1 MTDSTTQNSNT
12 LSTPKTGD
20 SMSFTPLFSFAPQ
33 GSTSPDFAKFP
44 FNHDFIDSD
53 GVPRIFTRNRG
64 HIVPV
69 VGSEV
74 MTRYGLGYVERVAD
88 GNCIVRIVE
97 FDETLE
103 IPQYSNTALRPATH
117 YISAR
122 AMVSSLAESY
132 NNALMVEASWVLSR
146 FGTSKAM
153 QAKSDSL
160 LDLAI
165 DDDCYEV
172 RFTGGDYGGATE
184 FYHSRAINPNL
195 RAKKSQAEIKAE
207 RARLQRLADSLL
219 DDADDC
225 DVPEGIADEL
235 AEFYGEE

>member
-1 MTDSTTQNSNT
+1 
-12 LSTPKTGD
+12 
-20 SMSFTPLFSFAPQ
+20 MSFTPLFSFAPQ

-44 FNHDFIDSD
+44 FDHDFIDSD
-53 GVPRIFTRNRG
+53 GVPRIFTRVQG

-74 MTRYGLGYVERVAD
+74 MTAYGLGYVERVTF

-103 IPQYSNTALRPATH
+103 IPQYRNTALKPATH

-146 FGTSKAM
+146 FGTSKSM

-160 LDLAI
+160 LNLAI
-165 DDDCYEV
+165 DNDCYEV

-184 FYHSRAINPNL
+184 FYHEAAINPNL

-207 RARLQRLADSLL
+207 RARLKRLADSLL
-219 DDADDC
+219 DDTDDC
-225 DVPEGIADEL
+225 EVPEGIADEL
-235 AEFYGEE
+235 AEFYGE

>member
-1 MTDSTTQNSNT
+1 
-12 LSTPKTGD
+12 
-20 SMSFTPLFSFAPQ
+20 MSFTPLFSFAPQ

-44 FNHDFIDSD
+44 FNHDFIDSE
-53 GVPRIFTRNRG
+53 GVPRIFTRVQG

-69 VGSEV
+69 VGAEV
-74 MTRYGLGYVERVAD
+74 MTAYGLGYVERVNA

-103 IPQYSNTALRPATH
+103 IPHYSDTALNPPTH

-122 AMVSSLAESY
+122 TMVSNLSEAY

-153 QAKSDSL
+153 QAKADNL

-184 FYHSRAINPNL
+184 FYHEPAINPNL

-207 RARLQRLADSLL
+207 RERLKKLADSLL

-225 DVPEGIADEL
+225 DIPEGIADEL
-235 AEFYGEE
+235 AEFYGE

>member
-1 MTDSTTQNSNT
+1 MTNSLTQNSNT

-53 GVPRIFTRNRG
+53 GVPRIFTRVQG

-74 MTRYGLGYVERVAD
+74 MTAYGLGYVERVTF

-117 YISAR
+117 HISAR
-122 AMVSSLAESY
+122 AMVSSLAEAY

-146 FGTSKAM
+146 FGDGKAM

-172 RFTGGDYGGATE
+172 RFTGGDYGGAIE

-207 RARLQRLADSLL
+207 RARLKRLADSLL

-225 DVPEGIADEL
+225 EVPEGIADEL
-235 AEFYGEE
+235 AEVFGE

>member
-1 MTDSTTQNSNT
+1 MTDSTAQNSTT
-12 LSTPKTGD
+12 LATPKNGG
-20 SMSFTPLFSFAPQ
+20 SMPFAPLFSFAPQ
-33 GSTSPDFAKFP
+33 GSTAPDFAKFP
-44 FNHDFIDSD
+44 FNHDFIDSE
-53 GVPRIFTRNRG
+53 GVPRIFTRVGG

-69 VGSEV
+69 VGAEV
-74 MTRYGLGYVERVAD
+74 MTAYGLGYVERVNA
-88 GNCIVRIVE
+88 GKCIVRIVE

-103 IPQYSNTALRPATH
+103 IPQYRDTALNPPTH
-117 YISAR
+117 YISAST
-122 AMVSSLAESY
+122 MVANLSDAY

-146 FGTSKAM
+146 FGNTKSN
-153 QAKSDSL
+153 QAKADSL
-160 LDLAI
+160 LNLAI

-207 RARLQRLADSLL
+207 RERLKKLADSLL

-225 DVPEGIADEL
+225 DIPEGIADEL
-235 AEFYGEE
+235 AEFYGE

>member
-1 MTDSTTQNSNT
+1 MTHSTAQNSIT
-12 LSTPKTGD
+12 LSTPKNGG
-20 SMSFTPLFSFAPQ
+20 SMPFAPLFSFAPQ

-44 FNHDFIDSD
+44 YNHDFIDAQ
-53 GVPRIFTRNRG
+53 GNPRTFKRIGG

-74 MTRYGLGYVERVAD
+74 MTRYGLGYVERVTL

-103 IPQYSNTALRPATH
+103 IPQYGDTALNPPTH

-122 AMVSSLAESY
+122 TMVSNLSEAY

-153 QAKSDSL
+153 QAKADSL

-184 FYHSRAINPNL
+184 FYHEPAINPNL

-207 RARLQRLADSLL
+207 RERLKKLADSLL
-219 DDADDC
+219 DDTDDC
-225 DVPEGIADEL
+225 DIPEGIADEL
-235 AEFYGEE
+235 AEFYGE

>member
-1 MTDSTTQNSNT
+1 M
-12 LSTPKTGD
+12 P
-20 SMSFTPLFSFAPQ
+20 FTPLFSFAPQ

-74 MTRYGLGYVERVAD
+74 MTAYGFGYVERVAD

-103 IPQYSNTALRPATH
+103 IPQYRNTALNPATH
-117 YISAR
+117 HISAR
-122 AMVSSLAESY
+122 MMVSNLSEAY

-146 FGTSKAM
+146 FGTGKAM

-160 LDLAI
+160 LDLTI

-184 FYHSRAINPNL
+184 FYHEAAINPNL

-207 RARLQRLADSLL
+207 RERLKKLADSLL

-225 DVPEGIADEL
+225 DVPAGIADEL
-235 AEFYGEE
+235 AEVFGE

>member
-1 MTDSTTQNSNT
+1 MTNSTTQNSNT
-12 LSTPKTGD
+12 LSTPKTGG
-20 SMSFTPLFSFAPQ
+20 SMPFTPLFSFAPQ

-74 MTRYGLGYVERVAD
+74 MTAYGFGYVERVAD

-103 IPQYSNTALRPATH
+103 IPQYRNTALKPATH
-117 YISAR
+117 HISAR
-122 AMVSSLAESY
+122 TMVSNLSEAY
-132 NNALMVEASWVLSR
+132 NSALMVEASWVLSR

-160 LDLAI
+160 LNLAI

-207 RARLQRLADSLL
+207 RARLKQLADSLL
-219 DDADDC
+219 DDADDY

-235 AEFYGEE
+235 AEVFGE

>member
-1 MTDSTTQNSNT
+1 MTNSTTQNSNT
-12 LSTPKTGD
+12 LSTPKTGG
-20 SMSFTPLFSFAPQ
+20 SMPFTPLFSFAPQ

-74 MTRYGLGYVERVAD
+74 MTAYGLGYVERVAD

-103 IPQYSNTALRPATH
+103 IPQYRNTALKPATH
-117 YISAR
+117 HISAR
-122 AMVSSLAESY
+122 TMVSNLSEAY
-132 NNALMVEASWVLSR
+132 NSALMVEASWVLSR

-160 LDLAI
+160 LNLAI

-184 FYHSRAINPNL
+184 FYHTRAINPNL

-207 RARLQRLADSLL
+207 RERLKKLADSLL
-219 DDADDC
+219 DDADDY

-235 AEFYGEE
+235 AEVFGE

>member
-1 MTDSTTQNSNT
+1 
-12 LSTPKTGD
+12 
-20 SMSFTPLFSFAPQ
+20 MSFTPLFSFAPQ
-33 GSTSPDFAKFP
+33 GSTAPDFAKFP
-44 FNHDFIDSD
+44 FNHDFIDSE
-53 GVPRIFTRNRG
+53 GVPRIFTRVGG

-69 VGSEV
+69 VGAEV
-74 MTRYGLGYVERVAD
+74 MTAYGLGYVERVNA

-103 IPQYSNTALRPATH
+103 IPQYRDTALNPPTH
-117 YISAR
+117 YISAST
-122 AMVSSLAESY
+122 MVANLSDAY

-146 FGTSKAM
+146 FGNTKSN
-153 QAKSDSL
+153 QAKADSL
-160 LDLAI
+160 LNLAI

-207 RARLQRLADSLL
+207 RERLKKLADSLL

-225 DVPEGIADEL
+225 DIPEGIADEL
-235 AEFYGEE
+235 AEFYGE

>member
-1 MTDSTTQNSNT
+1 MTDSTTQNSTT
-12 LSTPKTGD
+12 LSTPKSGD

-33 GSTSPDFAKFP
+33 GSTAPDFAKFP
-44 FNHDFIDSD
+44 YNHDFIDSE
-53 GVPRIFTRNRG
+53 GVPRIFTRVQG

-69 VGSEV
+69 VGAEV
-74 MTRYGLGYVERVAD
+74 MTAYGLGYVERVNA

-103 IPQYSNTALRPATH
+103 IPQYRDTALRPPSH

-122 AMVSSLAESY
+122 MMVSKLSESY

-146 FGTSKAM
+146 FGTSKAN
-153 QAKSDSL
+153 QAKADSL

-207 RARLQRLADSLL
+207 RERLKKLADSLL
-219 DDADDC
+219 DDADDY

-235 AEFYGEE
+235 AEVFGE

>member
-1 MTDSTTQNSNT
+1 MYKRQ
-12 LSTPKTGD
+12 
-20 SMSFTPLFSFAPQ
+20 A
-33 GSTSPDFAKFP
+33 PDFAKFP
-44 FNHDFIDSD
+44 YNHDFIDAS
-53 GVPRIFTRNRG
+53 GNPRTFKRIGG

-74 MTRYGLGYVERVAD
+74 MTRYGLGYVERVTL

-103 IPQYSNTALRPATH
+103 IPVYRDTALNPPTH
-117 YISAR
+117 WINAR
-122 AMVSSLAESY
+122 LQVSKLSESY

-165 DDDCYEV
+165 DNDCYEV

-235 AEFYGEE
+235 AEVFGE

>member
-1 MTDSTTQNSNT
+1 
-12 LSTPKTGD
+12 
-20 SMSFTPLFSFAPQ
+20 MSFTPLFSFAPQ
-33 GSTSPDFAKFP
+33 GSTAPDFAKFP
-44 FNHDFIDSD
+44 FNHDFIDSE
-53 GVPRIFTRNRG
+53 GVPRIFTRVGG

-69 VGSEV
+69 VGAEV
-74 MTRYGLGYVERVAD
+74 MTSYGLGYVERVNA

-103 IPQYSNTALRPATH
+103 IPQYRDTALNPPTH
-117 YISAR
+117 YISAST
-122 AMVSSLAESY
+122 MVANLSDAY

-146 FGTSKAM
+146 FGNTKSN
-153 QAKSDSL
+153 QAKADSL
-160 LDLAI
+160 LNLAI

-207 RARLQRLADSLL
+207 RERLQKLADSLL

-225 DVPEGIADEL
+225 EVPEGIADEL
-235 AEFYGEE
+235 AEFYGE

>member
-1 MTDSTTQNSNT
+1 
-12 LSTPKTGD
+12 
-20 SMSFTPLFSFAPQ
+20 
-33 GSTSPDFAKFP
+33 
-44 FNHDFIDSD
+44 
-53 GVPRIFTRNRG
+53 
-64 HIVPV
+64 
-69 VGSEV
+69 
-74 MTRYGLGYVERVAD
+74 MTRYGLGYVERVTF

-103 IPQYSNTALRPATH
+103 IPQYRNTALKPATH

-184 FYHSRAINPNL
+184 FYHTRAINPNL

>member
-1 MTDSTTQNSNT
+1 MTDSTTQNSTT
-12 LSTPKTGD
+12 LSTPKSGG
-20 SMSFTPLFSFAPQ
+20 SMPFTPLFSFAPQ

-74 MTRYGLGYVERVAD
+74 MTAYGLGYVERVAD

-103 IPQYSNTALRPATH
+103 IPQYRNTALKPATH
-117 YISAR
+117 HISSR
-122 AMVSSLAESY
+122 TMVSNLSEAY
-132 NNALMVEASWVLSR
+132 NSALMVEASWVLSR

-160 LDLAI
+160 LNLAI

-184 FYHSRAINPNL
+184 FYHTRAINPNL

-207 RARLQRLADSLL
+207 RERLKKLADSLL
-219 DDADDC
+219 DDADDY

-235 AEFYGEE
+235 AEVFGE

>member
-1 MTDSTTQNSNT
+1 MTNSTAQISNT

-33 GSTSPDFAKFP
+33 GSTAPDFAKFP
-44 FNHDFIDSD
+44 FNHDFIDSE
-53 GVPRIFTRNRG
+53 GVPRIFTRVGG

-69 VGSEV
+69 VGAEV
-74 MTRYGLGYVERVAD
+74 MTAYGLGYVERVNA
-88 GNCIVRIVE
+88 GKCIVRIVE

-103 IPQYSNTALRPATH
+103 IPQYRDTALNPPTH
-117 YISAR
+117 YISAST
-122 AMVSSLAESY
+122 MVANLSDAY

-146 FGTSKAM
+146 FGNTKSN
-153 QAKSDSL
+153 QAKADSL
-160 LDLAI
+160 LNLAI

-207 RARLQRLADSLL
+207 RERLKKLADSLL

-225 DVPEGIADEL
+225 DIPEGIADEL
-235 AEFYGEE
+235 AEFYGE

>member
-1 MTDSTTQNSNT
+1 MTNSTAQNSNT

-33 GSTSPDFAKFP
+33 GSTAPDFAKFP
-44 FNHDFIDSD
+44 FNHDFIDSE
-53 GVPRIFTRNRG
+53 GVPRIFTRVGG

-74 MTRYGLGYVERVAD
+74 MTAYGLGYVERVNA

-103 IPQYSNTALRPATH
+103 IPQYRDTALNPPTH
-117 YISAR
+117 YISAST
-122 AMVSSLAESY
+122 MVANLSDAY

-146 FGTSKAM
+146 FGNTKSN
-153 QAKSDSL
+153 QAKADSL
-160 LDLAI
+160 LNLAI

-207 RARLQRLADSLL
+207 RERLKKLADSLL

-225 DVPEGIADEL
+225 DIPEGIADEL

>member
-1 MTDSTTQNSNT
+1 M
-12 LSTPKTGD
+12 P
-20 SMSFTPLFSFAPQ
+20 FTPLFSFAPQ
-33 GSTSPDFAKFP
+33 GSTAPDFAKFP
-44 FNHDFIDSD
+44 YNHDFIDAS
-53 GVPRIFTRNRG
+53 GNPRTFKRVGG

-74 MTRYGLGYVERVAD
+74 MTRYGLGYVDRVTL

-103 IPQYSNTALRPATH
+103 IPQYRDTALNPPTH

-122 AMVSSLAESY
+122 TMVSNLSEAY

-146 FGTSKAM
+146 FGNTKAM
-153 QAKSDSL
+153 QAKADSL

-207 RARLQRLADSLL
+207 RERLQKLADSLL
-219 DDADDC
+219 DDAEDC

-235 AEFYGEE
+235 AEFYGE

>member
-1 MTDSTTQNSNT
+1 
-12 LSTPKTGD
+12 
-20 SMSFTPLFSFAPQ
+20 MSFTPLFSFAPEN
-33 GSTSPDFAKFP
+33 STSPDFAKFP

-64 HIVPV
+64 HIVTV
-69 VGSEV
+69 VASEV

-103 IPQYSNTALRPATH
+103 IPQYSDTALNPPTH
-117 YISAR
+117 YISAST
-122 AMVSSLAESY
+122 MVANLADAY

-153 QAKSDSL
+153 QAKADSL
-160 LDLAI
+160 LNLAI

-184 FYHSRAINPNL
+184 FYHTRAINPNL

-207 RARLQRLADSLL
+207 RERLKKLADSLL
-219 DDADDC
+219 DDADDY

-235 AEFYGEE
+235 AEFYGE

>member
-1 MTDSTTQNSNT
+1 MTNSTAQNSNT

-33 GSTSPDFAKFP
+33 GSTAPDFAKFP
-44 FNHDFIDSD
+44 FNHDFIDSE
-53 GVPRIFTRNRG
+53 GVPRIFTRVGG

-74 MTRYGLGYVERVAD
+74 MTAYGLGYVERVNA

-103 IPQYSNTALRPATH
+103 IPQYRDTALNPPTH
-117 YISAR
+117 YISAST
-122 AMVSSLAESY
+122 MVANLSDAY

-146 FGTSKAM
+146 FGNTKSN
-153 QAKSDSL
+153 QAKADSL
-160 LDLAI
+160 LNLAI

-207 RARLQRLADSLL
+207 RERLKNLADSLL

-225 DVPEGIADEL
+225 DIPEGIADEL
-235 AEFYGEE
+235 AEFYGE

>member
-1 MTDSTTQNSNT
+1 MTNSTAQNSTT
-12 LSTPKTGD
+12 LSTPKTGG
-20 SMSFTPLFSFAPQ
+20 SMPFTPLFSFAPQ
-33 GSTSPDFAKFP
+33 GSTAPDFAKFP
-44 FNHDFIDSD
+44 YNHDFIDAS
-53 GVPRIFTRNRG
+53 GNPRTFKRVGG

-74 MTRYGLGYVERVAD
+74 ITRYGLGYVERVTL
-88 GNCIVRIVE
+88 GKCIVRIVE
-97 FDETLE
+97 FDETVE
-103 IPQYSNTALRPATH
+103 IPQYRDTALNPPTH

-122 AMVSSLAESY
+122 AMVRNLSNAY
-132 NNALMVEASWVLSR
+132 NDALLVEASWVLSR

-160 LDLAI
+160 LNLAI
-165 DDDCYEV
+165 DTDCYEV

-184 FYHSRAINPNL
+184 FYHEASINPNL

-207 RARLQRLADSLL
+207 RERLKKLADSLL

-225 DVPEGIADEL
+225 EVPEGIADEL

>member
-1 MTDSTTQNSNT
+1 MTDSTAQNSTT

-20 SMSFTPLFSFAPQ
+20 SMSFTPLFSFAPEN
-33 GSTSPDFAKFP
+33 STSPDFAKFP

-64 HIVPV
+64 HIVTV
-69 VGSEV
+69 VASEV

-103 IPQYSNTALRPATH
+103 IPQYSDTALNPPTH
-117 YISAR
+117 YISAST
-122 AMVSSLAESY
+122 MVANLADAY

-153 QAKSDSL
+153 QAKADSL
-160 LDLAI
+160 LNLAI

-184 FYHSRAINPNL
+184 FYHTRAINPNL

-207 RARLQRLADSLL
+207 RERLKKLADSLL
-219 DDADDC
+219 DDADDY

-235 AEFYGEE
+235 AEFYGE